1 MSVVIKFG
9 GSNLESPEGIRKA
22 ADFVT
27 AYKDKG
33 VVVVVSAM
41 KGETDRLV
49 EMYRG
54 CTDCPDDKALDAIL
68 SAGEITSARLFASAL
83 RSKGIEAK
91 EIVPNGDKWL
101 IATDSQFGGA
111 NPEAQESRERIRE
124 VLNQYLEKGV
134 VPVVC
139 GFLGVDKEGNITTL
153 GRGGSDC
160 TATLISNAIS
170 SEELILVKDTGGIM
184 TADPKKVGS
193 AKPISEM
200 SVRELWS
207 LTSGGAR
214 VVQCRSLKYLN
225 GAVFKIMSING
236 EEGTIVD
243 VEEDVMK
250 KGPVRAVSI
259 VGKLTPEL
267 LKKAGSLFEEV
278 QAVST
283 SSSSVSFFLE
293 EEIDLNKIHDA
304 LVDVEGFVAITTRD
318 NLGLIEIN
326 SPVMDMP
333 GVISTISKGIADSGV
348 SIIEMTTS
356 GAGVTAVVEYDN
368 IDKCF
373 DSVNNI
379 LKEVEW

>member
-9 GSNLESPEGIRKA
+9 GSNLESPKGIRKA
-22 ADFVT
+22 ADLIS
-27 AYKDKG
+27 AYRDRG
-33 VVVVVSAM
+33 VVVIVSAM
-41 KGETDRLV
+41 KGETDRLT
-49 EMYRG
+49 EMYNG
-54 CTDCPDDKALDAIL
+54 CTDSPDDKELDSIL
-68 SAGEITSARLFASAL
+68 SAGEITAVRLFASAL
-83 RSKGIEAK
+83 RSKGILAK

-101 IATDSQFGGA
+101 IATDSRFGSA
-111 NPEAQESRERIRE
+111 NPETQESRVRIRE
-124 VLNQYLEKGV
+124 VLNPYLEKGV

-160 TATLISNAIS
+160 TATLISNAIG

-193 AKPISEM
+193 AKPIGEM

-225 GAVFKIMSING
+225 GAVFRIMSMNG
-236 EEGTIVD
+236 EEGTKID
-243 VEEDVMK
+243 IEEEVMK
-250 KGPVRAVSI
+250 KGPVRVVSI
-259 VGKLTPEL
+259 VGRLTPEL
-267 LKKAGSLFEEV
+267 LKKAGSLFDEV

-293 EEIDLNKIHDA
+293 EAIDLNKIHDE
-304 LVDVEGFVAITTRD
+304 LVGVKGFVAVSTRE

-326 SPVMDMP
+326 SPLMDLP
-333 GVISTISKGIADSGV
+333 GVISTISRGIADGGV

-356 GAGVTAVVEYDN
+356 GAGITAVVDYKD
-368 IDKCF
+368 IGRCF
-373 DSVNNI
+373 EIVNKI
-379 LKEVEW
+379 LKEAEW